1 MRILF
6 WVVVAVLA
14 IAFGVFAVNNF
25 HAAELSLWP
34 FLERAIG
41 IPVFL
46 LVLGAGL
53 IGFLAGGIV
62 TWFGM
67 GRLRRIARAR
77 RRALKDAQA
86 QIDAARRALPAPG
99 AKG

>member
-1 MRILF
+1 VRIVF
-6 WVVVAVLA
+6 WSAIAALA

-34 FLERAIG
+34 FLETSLG

-53 IGFLAGGIV
+53 IGFLAGGLV

-77 RRALKDAQA
+77 RRALKEAQA
-86 QIDAARRALPAPG
+86 QIDAARRALPAPA
-99 AKG
+99 AKT